1 MSDAAQQGDEADE
14 AFGGMVA
21 SMDMPPHARVVP
33 VGRGHRFAADM
44 ERPVSSPRDQVVDV
58 VPPWGSETTVKAG
71 RFDDE
76 SL

>member
-1 MSDAAQQGDEADE
+1 MDERSVQLGDAADDA
-14 AFGGMVA
+14 
-21 SMDMPPHARVVP
+21 
-33 VGRGHRFAADM
+33 GRGGGVAADM

-76 SL
+76 SR

>member
-1 MSDAAQQGDEADE
+1 MKLTK
-14 AFGGMVA
+14 
-21 SMDMPPHARVVP
+21 
-33 VGRGHRFAADM
+33 RGQLRSFAADM
-44 ERPVSSPRDQVVDV
+44 ERPVSSPRDQVVNV

>member
-1 MSDAAQQGDEADE
+1 MSQGSNVEHLLNVTSA
-14 AFGGMVA
+14 GPPNKGMKLA
-21 SMDMPPHARVVP
+21 KPGQLRS
-33 VGRGHRFAADM
+33 FAADM

-71 RFDDE
+71 GFDDE

>member
-1 MSDAAQQGDEADE
+1 VTSFSLGAAR
-14 AFGGMVA
+14 
-21 SMDMPPHARVVP
+21 PPNKELKLTKL
-33 VGRGHRFAADM
+33 GRLRSFAADM

>member
-1 MSDAAQQGDEADE
+1 VKTLEGATEPPNK
-14 AFGGMVA
+14 GMKLTKPGQLQ
-21 SMDMPPHARVVP
+21 S
-33 VGRGHRFAADM
+33 FAADM

>member
-1 MSDAAQQGDEADE
+1 MKLTKPGKLRS
-14 AFGGMVA
+14 
-21 SMDMPPHARVVP
+21 
-33 VGRGHRFAADM
+33 FAADM